1 MDKYSWE
8 FHHWY
13 FALFPSLTSTF
24 GLYKKG
30 MILNSLNSL
39 NPSWLSLKTTKRVAK
54 LKIFVN
60 LSVYL
65 KYCYYH
71 LVQMWFLK
79 QLLSHVKYFLQGGLA
94 AYAAFRILDDLINPD
109 QVWLINY
116 QSIASISPF
125 SSSWIIFGIFIRLEV
140 LQWTRHTRW
149 ERKPNDTHTG
159 LMFSYKRLSLT
170 FTNVHVLP

>member
-1 MDKYSWE
+1 MNYRAIQLIQIFLADGRTDE
-8 FHHWY
+8 R
-13 FALFPSLTSTF
+13 TNE
-24 GLYKKG
+24 G
-30 MILNSLNSL
+30 
-39 NPSWLSLKTTKRVAK
+39 NPRGPRGPKNICK
-54 LKIFVN
+54 
-60 LSVYL
+60 SVYP

-71 LVQMWFLK
+71 LVQMWYLK
-79 QLLSHVKYFLQGGLA
+79 QLFSHIKYFLQGGLA

-116 QSIASISPF
+116 QSIASISLF
-125 SSSWIIFGIFIRLEV
+125 SSSWIIFGIFKRLEV

-170 FTNVHVLP
+170 FTNFHVLP